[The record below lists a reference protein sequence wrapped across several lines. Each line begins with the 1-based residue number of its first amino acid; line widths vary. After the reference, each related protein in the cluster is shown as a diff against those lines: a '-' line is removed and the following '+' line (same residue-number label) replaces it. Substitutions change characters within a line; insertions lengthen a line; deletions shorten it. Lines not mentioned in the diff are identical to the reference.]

1 MKKLFVGGINFNT
14 TEDTLKKAFD
24 YFGEIIKLRLI
35 RDRETG
41 KSKGFAFIVYKDE
54 ADADKA
60 KQNMNGVILDDRT
73 IGVKDAK
80 DKPRNQDEIKPR

>member
-14 TEDTLKKAFD
+14 TEDVLKEAFS
-24 YFGEIIKLRLI
+24 YFGKIVKLRLI

-41 KSKGFAFIVYKDE
+41 KSRGFAFIVFLNE
-54 ADADKA
+54 SDAEKA
-60 KQNMNGVILDDRT
+60 KNAMNGVELDGRM

-80 DKPRNQDEIKPR
+80 DKVRNDESKSE